1 MNQAALTAS
10 RAGANAIYCPPIL
23 QAEIDLTAGILNAQ
37 EYDYKTAY
45 SYFYES
51 FEAFHNLDNPNT
63 VTCLKYMLLSKI
75 MTNSNDEVNALLS
88 GKYGL
93 KYEGIELDAMKAV
106 SIAHSNKSL
115 QSFNKALVDFAARS

>member
-1 MNQAALTAS
+1 M
-10 RAGANAIYCPPIL
+10 
-23 QAEIDLTAGILNAQ
+23 
-37 EYDYKTAY
+37 
-45 SYFYES
+45 
-51 FEAFHNLDNPNT
+51 DNPT
-63 VTCLKYMLLSKI
+63 AVTCLKYMLLSKI

-106 SIAHSNKSL
+106 SIAHANKSL